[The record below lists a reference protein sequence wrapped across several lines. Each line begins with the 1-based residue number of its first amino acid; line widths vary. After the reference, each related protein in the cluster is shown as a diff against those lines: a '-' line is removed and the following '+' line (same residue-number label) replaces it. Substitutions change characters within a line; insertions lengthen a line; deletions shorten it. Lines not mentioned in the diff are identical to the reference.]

1 MTLVTRRSAR
11 VRTRRRTRAP
21 VRPSGR
27 PGRLRAE
34 VIRAPHAV
42 AATGRLLAVAGN
54 RPRRRLAFYRQV
66 LDRKSRLYAQHA
78 ARPPLA
84 VIALAHGYALW
95 VGPFVR
101 NAELSAIARSL
112 TGGHFS
118 SCSLR
123 PRSRRCPHGPDLARR
138 SNGHWITSVGV
149 SARALFGA
157 GDEMAFGE
165 IRADYGRARAC
176 PPHTDGMNC
185 HGRSASDNARG

>member
-27 PGRLRAE
+27 TGRLRAE

-84 VIALAHGYALW
+84 VVALAHGYALW

-101 NAELSAIARSL
+101 NAELPQLHEALRVAISPPVRCDHDHGVVLTAPISLGDRTDTGSPPLGSPRGRSSVPGTKWLSVRSAL
-112 TGGHFS
+112 TM
-118 SCSLR
+118 
-123 PRSRRCPHGPDLARR
+123 D
-138 SNGHWITSVGV
+138 
-149 SARALFGA
+149 
-157 GDEMAFGE
+157 
-165 IRADYGRARAC
+165 GRAPAHLI
-176 PPHTDGMNC
+176 PM
-185 HGRSASDNARG
+185 A